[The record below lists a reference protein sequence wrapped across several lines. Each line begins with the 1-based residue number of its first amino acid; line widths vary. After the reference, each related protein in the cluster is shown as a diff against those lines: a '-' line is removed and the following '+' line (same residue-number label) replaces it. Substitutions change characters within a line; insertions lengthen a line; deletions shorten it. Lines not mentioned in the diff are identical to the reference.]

1 MKNSMLYV
9 GVIVV
14 GVIALIIGV
23 LYLANVFGDHPTRA
37 YVALGAGVVLVIIG
51 IGGMMMSRSA
61 SSSGS
66 TRNTARTCPP
76 RARSCTGGRANK
88 EGKMP
93 SPSITIVVELST

>member
-51 IGGMMMSRSA
+51 IGGMMM
-61 SSSGS
+61 
-66 TRNTARTCPP
+66 ARTRGP
-76 RARSCTGGRANK
+76 AA
-88 EGKMP
+88 
-93 SPSITIVVELST
+93 

>member
-51 IGGMMMSRSA
+51 IGGMMMSR
-61 SSSGS
+61 
-66 TRNTARTCPP
+66 TRGPVQSIPVHELVGLEQP
-76 RARSCTGGRANK
+76 RRAFDQN
-88 EGKMP
+88 GLGAA
-93 SPSITIVVELST
+93 I